1 MIVVRLQHISSRL
14 FLLGPPHNKE
24 LVYVKAAC
32 VGCYVIEESVYRTR
46 LLITCHHNLINCH
59 RIDFVWLYVR
69 VTLIFKEN
77 CPCCAKAGIWC
88 TRLRKVKRNR
98 EYIDKIYFT
107 ERNTFAILKAFE

>member
-14 FLLGPPHNKE
+14 FPLGPPHNKE
-24 LVYVKAAC
+24 LVYFKAAC
-32 VGCYVIEESVYRTR
+32 VGCYFIEESVYRTR

-77 CPCCAKAGIWC
+77 CPCCAKAF
-88 TRLRKVKRNR
+88 RDLV
-98 EYIDKIYFT
+98 Y
-107 ERNTFAILKAFE
+107 KAPKSKTKSGVYR